1 MKRRDLEKH
10 LKQHGCVLDH
20 HGGRHDVWRNPAT
33 GDQEAVP
40 RHAEINNFTAKA
52 ICRGLKIPES
62 DKK

>member
-1 MKRRDLEKH
+1 MKRRVLEKH

-20 HGGRHDVWRNPAT
+20 HGGRHDVWRNPQT

-52 ICRGLKIPES
+52 ICLGLKIPASE
-62 DKK
+62 KK